1 MIWNI
6 RKSEKEYLS
15 DTWRVMDIIDSLED
29 VSQCGVASKYIDQFE
44 KKYPKADCIGQ
55 LRNTLC
61 DVTFELYFEK
71 YGRKNDKN

>member
-6 RKSEKEYLS
+6 WKSEKEYLS
-15 DTWRVMDIIDSLED
+15 AVERVMNIIGSLED

-55 LRNTLC
+55 LRNILC
-61 DVTFELYFEK
+61 DVTFELYFKK